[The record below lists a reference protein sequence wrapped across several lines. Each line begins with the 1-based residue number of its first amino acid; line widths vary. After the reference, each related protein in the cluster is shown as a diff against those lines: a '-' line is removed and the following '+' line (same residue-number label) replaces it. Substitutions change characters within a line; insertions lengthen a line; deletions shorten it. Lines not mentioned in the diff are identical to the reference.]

1 MDSELLANLE
11 LDLCDPELAL
21 SVVNSDISVSCLIRV
36 EDIFAELNGQLTL
49 ALAAAA
55 HCSQGYDLSI
65 DIATFELDRR
75 LLNHQPLLVFQDG
88 VVMHVQNCLD
98 GVFDLYPRL
107 IVVVSVLK
115 KN

>member
-1 MDSELLANLE
+1 MDSEVLTNLE

-21 SVVNSDISVSCLIRV
+21 SVVNCDISVSCLVRI
-36 EDIFAELNGQLTL
+36 EDILAELNGQLTL

-55 HCSQGYDLSI
+55 HGCQGYYLSI
-65 DIATFELDRR
+65 HIATFELHRW
-75 LLNHQPLLVFQDG
+75 LLNYQPLLVFQDC
-88 VVMHVQNCLD
+88 VVVHVQNCLD